1 MKDEKLPISSQLKKI
16 LTVTKQYLEGHQTQ
30 ELLVFILH
38 TLHFILFDKVFGR
51 SRYFSEE

>member
-1 MKDEKLPISSQLKKI
+1 MKNFLLHPNLKKI

-38 TLHFILFDKVFGR
+38 TSHFILFDEVFGR